1 MIRNGFEKSSAHMEN
16 IHAFFK
22 QIRIESWSSHCG
34 PAGYRPG
41 VVSAVAWVPAEA
53 RVQSLPG
60 EQPYAAGA
68 AGVMVGGIESLLSA
82 GQKWMRKDF

>member
-41 VVSAVAWVPAEA
+41 VVSAVAWVAAET
-53 RVQSLPG
+53 Q
-60 EQPYAAGA
+60 
-68 AGVMVGGIESLLSA
+68 I
-82 GQKWMRKDF
+82 